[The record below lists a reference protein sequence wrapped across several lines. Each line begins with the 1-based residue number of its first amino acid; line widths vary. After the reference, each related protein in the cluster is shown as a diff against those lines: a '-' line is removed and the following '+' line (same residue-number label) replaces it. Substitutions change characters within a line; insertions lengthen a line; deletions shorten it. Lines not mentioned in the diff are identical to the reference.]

1 MCFSKHRRCESSH
14 VTSPLLVPQ
23 SCFTGIKDSLKK
35 AAAELFNPQA
45 GARPE
50 ATKFLIVFSDG
61 DFIPFSLVSIR
72 KFFGSAQFKSEVG

>member
-1 MCFSKHRRCESSH
+1 M
-14 VTSPLLVPQ
+14 
-23 SCFTGIKDSLKK
+23 KK
-35 AAAELFNPQA
+35 AAAELFNLQA